1 MIAPLIKNIQSKI
14 QLTEEEIKLFADSW
28 KEKKLDKNDLLFKT
42 GDICRYDSFVIS
54 GCVKAFYIHPT
65 TGKEEILFFAIEDWW
80 ATDLDSFSNQS
91 PSDYTI
97 QALEDTLL
105 LQISHDAFEKLLT
118 VIPKLERY
126 FRLILHG
133 YIGSIQKRIILT
145 NAHSAEERYIE
156 FVKRYPKIIQKV
168 PQYLIASYLGITP
181 EFLSKIRAKR
191 SLGNY

>member
-105 LQISHDAFEKLLT
+105 LQISHDAFEKLLKA
-118 VIPKLERY
+118 IPKLERY

-133 YIGSIQKRIILT
+133 YISAIQKRIILT